1 MRYSVLDI
9 VKMICIFIIGSTNA
23 FSITLIFTYVFK
35 NINYLILSLVLIAL
49 ATVFGVVGFIVK
61 KHKSVTI

>member
-9 VKMICIFIIGSTNA
+9 VKMISIFIIGSTNA

-49 ATVFGVVGFIVK
+49 ATVFG
-61 KHKSVTI
+61 

>member
-49 ATVFGVVGFIVK
+49 ATVFVVVGFIVK